1 MQHIYYAT
9 YCALCPAVVKH
20 HIITVAIT
28 LSCHNNFFL
37 INDAPLFKFLA
48 FNVALY
54 QMLYYLMLHCLKL
67 SCFKIVLFDVPLF
80 SCAQFNVGLFM
91 FCYLILHYLIL
102 HDLMLRYFDIAPF
115 VVALFQCSII
125 CCWFFLMLHYFN
137 IAFFWR
143 FTTLMLQMLMLHY
156 FMLHYFNIVL
166 VFEVAI
172 FSCCTLLC
180 CSNWYCTIVR
190 KWVLNPLLSFQNHAP
205 ITRIF
210 AHFLKSPIS
219 PHLTG
224 KWAIPS
230 FLINRNATVKLSSI
244 NTIHVKQQ
252 HNVGFFIFN
261 FTLKY
266 MLGNVYINKIHAG

>member
-1 MQHIYYAT
+1 
-9 YCALCPAVVKH
+9 
-20 HIITVAIT
+20 
-28 LSCHNNFFL
+28 
-37 INDAPLFKFLA
+37 
-48 FNVALY
+48 
-54 QMLYYLMLHCLKL
+54 
-67 SCFKIVLFDVPLF
+67 
-80 SCAQFNVGLFM
+80 M

-125 CCWFFLMLHYFN
+125 CCCTSCCWFFLMLHYFN

-261 FTLKY
+261 FNLKY